1 VVRGGGHHAC
11 GFCLAE
17 GGVVIDTRALRGLRF
32 DPATATVTAGA
43 GCTWRE
49 IDQVTY
55 VEVTVDGEAGPNHV
69 AGLIVTTDSWVN
81 SQVVTARFQ
90 GFGDGF
96 EFWNATFPS
105 SPSGAPQAPVTFEFV
120 IFCDDLG
127 GVDSVPRIWNTN
139 GGTVFQEHVA

>member
-1 VVRGGGHHAC
+1 MAQTAFNIANVTFTGSLVE
-11 GFCLAE
+11 GFEPGSPTPVFFPQLS
-17 GGVVIDTRALRGLRF
+17 
-32 DPATATVTAGA
+32 
-43 GCTWRE
+43 
-49 IDQVTY
+49 
-55 VEVTVDGEAGPNHV
+55 VDFQIFNSGPNHV